1 MKFLVLLLLI
11 LFATSCQLSE
21 TIYIEAD
28 GSGTIQTN
36 SLRDEQS
43 YLKLVL
49 GAYNN
54 EEVFQDTTF
63 VVKDFIDKHS
73 ETFNR
78 ISETDKAVF
87 RKYNNVQVHIKNSS
101 YEKEF
106 RTTISQKFEAVNG
119 IVDLYKTT
127 EYVSDIRN
135 NYALS
140 AEEHYYKVNYFF
152 DGKVFNRNIII
163 TDAQELKKQ
172 IARIDTLKTKYGK
185 LDLLQN
191 YRLEYHF
198 PRRIKSVSNPNA
210 SIEADHKSLILNFLL
225 SDCLQKPESTNL
237 EVILE

>member
-11 LFATSCQLSE
+11 LFTTSCQLSE
-21 TIYIEAD
+21 MIYIEAD
-28 GSGTIQTN
+28 GSGTIQTS
-36 SLRDEQS
+36 SLLDEQS

-63 VVKDFIDKHS
+63 VVKDFIAKHS

-87 RKYNNVQVHIKNSS
+87 RKYNEVQVHIKNSS

-163 TDAQELKKQ
+163 TDDAELKKQ
-172 IARIDTLKTKYGK
+172 IARIDSLKTKYGK

-198 PRRIKSVSNPNA
+198 PRRIKTVSNPNA

-225 SDCLQKPESTNL
+225 SDCLQNPESTNL

>member
-11 LFATSCQLSE
+11 LFTTSCQLSE
-21 TIYIEAD
+21 MIYIEAD
-28 GSGTIQTN
+28 GSGTIQTS

-63 VVKDFIDKHS
+63 VFKDFIAKHS

-87 RKYNNVQVHIKNSS
+87 RKYNEVQVHIKNSS

-106 RTTISQKFEAVNG
+106 RTTISQKFEAISDV
-119 IVDLYKTT
+119 VDLYKTT

-163 TDAQELKKQ
+163 TDDAELKKQ

-198 PRRIKSVSNPNA
+198 PKRIKTVSNPNA

-225 SDCLQKPESTNL
+225 SDCLQNPESTNL

>member
-1 MKFLVLLLLI
+1 MKFSVLPFFI
-11 LFATSCQLSE
+11 IFATSCQFSE
-21 TIYIEAD
+21 TIRIEAD

-49 GAYNN
+49 GNYNN
-54 EEVFQDTTF
+54 EEIFQDTTY
-63 VVKDFIDKHS
+63 VVKDFINKHA

-78 ISETDKAVF
+78 ISDADKAVF
-87 RKYNNVQVHIKNSS
+87 RKYTNVQVHIKNSS

-106 RTTISQKFEAVNG
+106 RTTITQKFATPND
-119 IVDLYKTT
+119 IADLYKTT

-152 DGKVFNRNIII
+152 DGKVFNRKVVI
-163 TDAQELKKQ
+163 TDDAELKKQ
-172 IARIDTLKTKYGK
+172 VARIDTLKTRYGK
-185 LDLLQN
+185 LDLLQS

-198 PRRIKSVSNPNA
+198 PKRIKSFSNPNA
-210 SIEADHKSLILNFLL
+210 IVELDQKTLVLDFFI
-225 SDCLQKPESTNL
+225 SDCLQNPKSTDL